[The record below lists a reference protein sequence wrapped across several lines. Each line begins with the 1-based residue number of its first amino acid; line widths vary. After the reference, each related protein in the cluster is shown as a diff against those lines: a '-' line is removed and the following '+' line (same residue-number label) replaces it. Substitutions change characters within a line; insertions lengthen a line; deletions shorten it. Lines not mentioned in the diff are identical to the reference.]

1 MAYDISALTPKEQI
15 TALYVAYYDRAPDPG
30 GLAFWTGQLE
40 EFLDGAGDGQPGMSL
55 NAIANAF
62 ANAQE
67 SKDLY
72 PFLDGQGSS
81 GAFLTNVYI
90 NLFGRL
96 PDTEGLQFWQGHI
109 DSGAISVGDALL
121 TIMGG
126 AQGSDITV
134 LENKIDVAGDWTQG
148 AIDNGN
154 LQLSPADEA
163 EARSILDGVSEDP
176 ATVAAAKA
184 TTDAYFNEAPTA
196 SNEFVSVNEDGTI
209 SNGDVGDNTNDPD
222 GDALTHSVEAGDGPS
237 NGTVSMNADGTYT
250 YTPNANFN
258 GTDTFTYTVTDGKQ
272 GTTTATVTITVNSV
286 NDAPVANPGAAETN
300 EDSPVLTVGGAVSAS
315 DVDGDTLTYSVNT
328 SPANGTVTM
337 NPNGTFNYVPDA
349 NFNGT
354 DTFTYTVSDGNGGT
368 DTETVTVTVKAVND
382 APVAAADAITT
393 NEDVAVADSVSAT
406 DVDGDALTYAVTTQ
420 AANGTVN
427 MNADGSYTYTPN
439 ANYNGAD
446 SFTYTVSDGN
456 GGTDTETVSITV
468 TAVNDAPVGAS
479 AAATTNEDTALNSSV
494 SATDVDGDALNFSV
508 QPGNGPSNGSV
519 TMNPHGSYTY
529 TPNANFNGTD
539 TVTYTVSDGNGGTD
553 TETVTVTV
561 NPVNDAPVAAGATP
575 TTNEDTALNAAV
587 TATDVDG
594 DALTFALAAQA
605 GNGTVVMNA
614 NGSYTY
620 TPNANFNGT
629 DTFTYSVSDGN
640 GGTDTATVSITVNPV
655 NDLPVPSAQSVTT
668 LEDVALQGAVS
679 ATDAD
684 GDVLTFSV
692 EAGDGPS
699 NGTLVMQANGSYTYT
714 PNADYNGTDSFTY
727 TVTDGNG
734 APQTATVTIDVTPVA
749 DVLTPG
755 TDTLNGGAND
765 DTYLGAD
772 SRDGLGGQNELNA
785 GDSIN
790 GAGGNNTLVFNTSGN
805 IVGGSRN
812 YSAFTLMN
820 VQNFQHTNDS
830 DETTIFDMSSSN
842 GVQTYINKNSTD
854 DVVWNFA
861 NLNPDMDGDSRPEVN
876 LIVDNLTGGSDT
888 TLDIRN
894 GDFVSFPNAEVNLT
908 VLDSDTNL
916 TDAGDINIDTQVNT
930 IDLDT
935 GAANGSVVSIA
946 DLNSGNTFLNIATEN
961 ALVIGDPDG
970 DAGLSGPIGSR
981 EITGFENPL
990 SAATTQIDASASTNG
1005 VNASARNA
1013 SGNVT
1018 FQGGSGNDM
1027 FEGGQGTNDTLF
1039 GNDGADI
1046 IDGHTGNDSI
1056 DGGAG
1061 RDVLLGNAG
1070 NDTILGQDGND
1081 VIDGGDGSDS
1091 ILGGDNDD
1099 DIHTGSAF
1107 SNANQVGAAATDDE
1121 IVDAGAGNDDV
1132 TTVVQFLDGTD
1143 ENGGA
1148 LNLVDQLSGGDDFDN
1163 LFLTGMSSTDV
1174 NGLNFV
1180 QQFENIELDGTGTHT
1195 FTIGNGSVFET
1206 EHDARVGG
1214 GGTETTVDGRSS
1226 GGSLNLDFSTLDE
1239 KMNVIDSVNNDT
1251 IIGSR
1256 GDDDIFFSLGN
1267 DNLVGGA
1274 GNDEFIGDPD
1284 NIEFND
1290 TIDGDGG
1297 NDTIVASGRGTA
1309 NIGAN
1314 VVGIETLKA
1323 EDLFIGD
1330 QGNLT
1335 VNIGD
1340 GTAPNNFT
1348 NNDLTSTSHDG
1359 TLSNGGNPRIHIDGS
1374 DLDLGE
1380 ELFVNFNNTVD
1391 EDIQVTGGASND
1403 IINMGTFL
1411 DAGDQIEGGDNR
1423 PVDVT
1428 ENTAGNISST
1438 TQLGDILVVDLNG
1451 GTLNDAAFANVS
1463 GIETLRVIDTAGGG
1477 TLNLGPNAAA
1487 AGIQVVDASGV
1498 VNNGTTINAQTF
1510 GNDLTVID
1518 SDANMNINTGGGNDT
1533 ILLAGGTDNVNTGGG
1548 ADVIEVEGTDLDF
1561 SDTINGGSGSDS
1573 VKLMNQTG
1581 PVAGIVANV
1590 DLDTVTSI
1598 ENYIM
1603 EGDGDRVAGPDNDTH
1618 SITFQGGNIGT
1629 VTPILIDSANVTDT
1643 GDTLNVTIAGDG
1655 APGGVEDVD
1664 ADFAFTVMGG
1674 AGVDNFTKNNVG
1686 ANNNIDWDGG
1696 ANDDMFSIAGG
1707 DMGSSTTINGN
1718 TGTDTLNQL
1727 SGTFIDDD
1735 FTNVSSMEILTGV
1748 NQVVATLGAEADE
1761 AGIVT
1766 INGGAGDDNVT
1777 LDAAFDNDLT
1787 VFMDDPV
1794 GSLADGG
1801 DDTIDGSASTSA
1813 IKFIGNGED
1822 FTSDDHLTGGSG
1834 TGDTAVIFFDDFGPV
1849 ADVSMMN
1856 GVETI
1861 NIAGGAGS
1869 FGPFTLTLGNTTTDA
1884 ANNALTINESNDP
1897 FFGGGQAF
1905 FGQTVNVQ
1913 GGMYT
1918 GDITYNGENDS
1929 AVSNVTTGSGND
1941 LVNGGGDDDTL
1952 ITNAGSDTVNGGT
1965 GNDRIESGSGDD
1977 EVNGGTGNDTIDG
1990 GAGIDVIDGGD
2001 GNDLIT
2007 GGSNEEIADP
2017 ATNQGDTMTGGA
2029 GDDSFRFVNVT
2040 DSRGLDH
2047 DQITD
2052 WGNGDNTILIEDN
2065 VLVQAGGA
2073 ATSVGFAGN
2082 APNFGQAQGTIAATG
2097 GDGVADYVFQAGNA
2111 VEAPTLWIDVNDDGN
2126 LNAQDIQINLDGFTG
2141 QFDGTEVVLIDT
2153 IAPAA
2158 PTIISVADDTTDV
2171 DTPDSTATG
2180 STGDFITNDD
2190 GTDGTQ
2196 PVVRINLDT
2205 LATDGTAPRAGDQL
2219 ETTGIT
2225 GALATNST
2233 MGDGGVAYTSDYELT
2248 AADIANGYVE
2258 ITLDDGVGPVDDQ
2271 ELTITAKVVDDTTT
2285 DTSGAAAPDAESAVA
2300 SQVVNIDTT
2309 AAITIDSV
2317 PGDDATDG
2325 TADFIN
2331 SSEVGAVVTAGS
2343 VTDVE
2348 DGQTVVITYT
2358 DSLLNTVTTTA
2369 EVGAVTSGEFET
2381 AGEDLSGLTE
2391 GAITVS
2397 VSVQDKA
2404 GNVATDTPDA
2414 AVTKDTLLDINVDM
2428 LEGAVINAD
2437 EEDEVDY
2444 LGTVSNGSG
2453 NNVTIQF
2460 TGLVGGVV
2468 TTFTSPS
2475 SPDTP
2480 SGGGIFGDQ
2489 ADITGF
2495 GFDQGS
2501 TVTITTTVTDD
2512 AGNTA
2517 TATDTAVVDRVGP
2530 QATVDYATFNYADGT
2545 ITFHGSFNPADID
2558 LGNLASDLNNGT
2570 LVNWDD
2576 GAGGDVSIEQ
2586 NTLEILTGD
2595 DLVEGSTSVSATQ
2608 LSLQL
2613 VNPGGDNFAG
2623 QWGREDIVVN
2633 GSIAQGA
2640 EDYLDLVAGA
2650 FEDVNGNLSA
2660 QFDDIPIS
2668 LIVSTADLGVTSLT
2682 GGSIGDVLTASNDGD
2697 TLTGNGGDDAFV
2709 IGSGVL
2715 QGTPAGMGS
2724 DGSTPPNFAATI
2736 TDMNVDTE
2744 SDLIQFDGADLD
2756 AAILA
2761 ANGAVTNYAGGDPV
2775 NFQTYSSGT
2784 AVAATNVEGTVIYD
2798 EVNNQLRI
2806 DMNGDTTWTGA
2817 EIDNNGVANDTGDDD
2832 IIIDLAGISGTLTAS
2847 DIEII

>member
-519 TMNPHGSYTY
+519 TMNPNGSYTY

-539 TVTYTVSDGNGGTD
+539 TFTYTVSDGNGGTD

-614 NGSYTY
+614 DGTYTY

-842 GVQTYINKNSTD
+842 GVQTFINKNSTD

-1330 QGNLT
+1330 QGNLI

-1380 ELFVNFNNTVD
+1380 ELVVNFNNTID

-1403 IINMGTFL
+1403 IINMGAFL
-1411 DAGDQIEGGDNR
+1411 DAGDVIEGGDNR
-1423 PVDVT
+1423 PVDIT
-1428 ENTAGNISST
+1428 ENAAGNISDI
-1438 TQLGDILVVDLNG
+1438 TQFGDILVVDLNG

-1518 SDANMNINTGGGNDT
+1518 SNANMNINTGGGNDT

-1548 ADVIEVEGTDLDF
+1548 ADIIEVENGELDF
-1561 SDTINGGSGSDS
+1561 TDTINGGSGSDS

-1598 ENYIM
+1598 ENYVM
-1603 EGDGDRVAGPDNDTH
+1603 EGDGNRTVGVDADTH

-1629 VTPILIDSANVTDT
+1629 VTPILIDSSNVTDAN
-1643 GDTLNVTIAGDG
+1643 DTLNVTIAGDG

-1674 AGVDNFTKNNVG
+1674 AGVDNFTKNNIG
-1686 ANNNIDWDGG
+1686 LNNNIDWDGG
-1696 ANDDMFSIAGG
+1696 ANNDTFSIAGG

-1735 FTNVSSMEILTGV
+1735 FTNVSSMEVLTGV

-1761 AGIVT
+1761 AGIVV
-1766 INGGAGDDNVT
+1766 IDSAAGDDNVQ
-1777 LDAAFDNDLT
+1777 LDAAFDNDLLVDLRT
-1787 VFMDDPV
+1787 I
-1794 GSLADGG
+1794 GNGG
-1801 DDTIDGSASTSA
+1801 NDIINGGASTSTLT
-1813 IKFIGNGED
+1813 FIGFGENYTAGD
-1822 FTSDDHLTGGSG
+1822 QLTGGTG
-1834 TGDTAVIFFDDFGPV
+1834 TEDVAHIIFDSIGPD
-1849 ADVSMMN
+1849 ADVSNMN

-1861 NIAGGAGS
+1861 NIYEGNIVGD
-1869 FGPFTLTLGNTTTDA
+1869 FTYSLTLGNTTTDA
-1884 ANNALTINESNDP
+1884 ANNTLTINELNQN
-1897 FFGGGQAF
+1897 GGDAF
-1905 FGQTVNVQ
+1905 DGDTVNVN
-1913 GGMYT
+1913 GAMYT
-1918 GDITYNGENDS
+1918 GNIIYNGENDS

-1952 ITNAGSDTVNGGT
+1952 ITNAGNDTVNGGT
-1965 GNDRIESGSGDD
+1965 GNDTVD
-1977 EVNGGTGNDTIDG
+1977 GGTGADLIDG
-1990 GAGIDVIDGGD
+1990 GADNDVLFGGA
-2001 GNDLIT
+2001 GNFNDTIIGGSGDDLIT
-2007 GGSNEEIADP
+2007 GGLGQDFL
-2017 ATNQGDTMTGGA
+2017 TGGSGA
-2029 GDDSFRFVNVT
+2029 DDFRYVT
-2040 DSRGLDH
+2040 VSESQGIPNDEISDFESG
-2047 DQITD
+2047 TD
-2052 WGNGDNTILIEDN
+2052 EILIEEN
-2065 VLVQAGGA
+2065 VLVQAGGG
-2073 ATSVGFAGN
+2073 ATSLAPSPLGFN
-2082 APNFGQAQGTIAATG
+2082 APSYGQAAGAISGTA
-2097 GDGVADYVFQAGNA
+2097 GDGIADWVFQAADGGDPA
-2111 VEAPTLWIDVNDDGN
+2111 TLWIDTNDDG
-2126 LNAQDIQINLDGFTG
+2126 LLTGLDIQIQLDGVTSLQAG
-2141 QFDGTEVVLIDT
+2141 DVRMIDT
-2153 IAPAA
+2153 IPPAA
-2158 PTIISVADDTTDV
+2158 PTIDSITTDTGTSNSDFITQDGTLVVTIGLPTGAGDGTDAKAGDTLTVFHPGIAGGQTDITLVQADIDAGEYNFDITGIPLADGDYDFSAQITDELGVPQAGAVSPVQTITVDNAATITISSVAGGDGFINAAEQGQVLANGTTTDV
-2171 DTPDSTATG
+2171 EEGATV
-2180 STGDFITNDD
+2180 TVTFDD
-2190 GTDGTQ
+2190 GVNTPVDVDVQVDG
-2196 PVVRINLDT
+2196 
-2205 LATDGTAPRAGDQL
+2205 AGNW
-2219 ETTGIT
+2219 E
-2225 GALATNST
+2225 
-2233 MGDGGVAYTSDYELT
+2233 VT
-2248 AADIANGYVE
+2248 AAD
-2258 ITLDDGVGPVDDQ
+2258 
-2271 ELTITAKVVDDTTT
+2271 
-2285 DTSGAAAPDAESAVA
+2285 APDLSGFAEG
-2300 SQVVNIDTT
+2300 N
-2309 AAITIDSV
+2309 
-2317 PGDDATDG
+2317 
-2325 TADFIN
+2325 
-2331 SSEVGAVVTAGS
+2331 VT
-2343 VTDVE
+2343 V
-2348 DGQTVVITYT
+2348 
-2358 DSLLNTVTTTA
+2358 TA
-2369 EVGAVTSGEFET
+2369 EVTDLAGNTASDNTVVEKDTLVTVSIQVTDGDGVTNAAEEMSSSYI
-2381 AGEDLSGLTE
+2381 GSSSDTE
-2391 GAITVS
+2391 GNNITVS
-2397 VSVQDKA
+2397 VSGVVGGVAFSTVLPSSPEPSPGIYGDTDDISGYNFDEGSIVTYTATVTDQA
-2404 GNVATDTPDA
+2404 GNVAT
-2414 AVTKDTLLDINVDM
+2414 
-2428 LEGAVINAD
+2428 
-2437 EEDEVDY
+2437 
-2444 LGTVSNGSG
+2444 
-2453 NNVTIQF
+2453 
-2460 TGLVGGVV
+2460 
-2468 TTFTSPS
+2468 
-2475 SPDTP
+2475 
-2480 SGGGIFGDQ
+2480 
-2489 ADITGF
+2489 
-2495 GFDQGS
+2495 
-2501 TVTITTTVTDD
+2501 
-2512 AGNTA
+2512 
-2517 TATDTAVVDRVGP
+2517 ATDTTVIDTVGP

-2558 LGNLASDLNNGT
+2558 LGNLASDFDNGT

-2586 NTLEILTGD
+2586 NTLEIFTGD

-2668 LIVSTADLGVTSLT
+2668 LIVSTADLSVTSLT
-2682 GGSIGDVLTASNDGD
+2682 GGSIGDVLTASNAGD

-2709 IGSGVL
+2709 MGANVLATPIGS
-2715 QGTPAGMGS
+2715 PS
-2724 DGSTPPNFAATI
+2724 DGGDGGQGAPAATI

-2761 ANGAVTNYAGGDPV
+2761 ANGAVTDYAGGDPV

-2817 EIDNNGVANDTGDDD
+2817 EIDNNGVVNDTGDDD

>member
-1 MAYDISALTPKEQI
+1 MAYDISALTPQEQI

-55 NAIANAF
+55 NAIANSF

-96 PDTEGLQFWQGHI
+96 PDTEGLQFWQNNI
-109 DSGAISVGDALL
+109 DNGNIPVGEALL
-121 TIMGG
+121 QIMGG

-134 LENKIDVAGDWTQG
+134 LESKIDVAIDWTESAVAFG
-148 AIDNGN
+148 K
-154 LQLSPADEA
+154 LQLSPEDEA
-163 EARSILDGVSEDP
+163 EARSILDGVKDP
-176 ATVAAAKA
+176 ATANEAKA
-184 TTDAYFNEAPTA
+184 TTDAYFNNAPTA
-196 SNEFVSVNEDGTI
+196 SSEFVSVNEDGTI
-209 SNGDVGDNTNDPD
+209 INGDVGDNTNDPD
-222 GDALTHSVEAGDGPS
+222 GDTLTHTVEAGDGPS
-237 NGTVSMNADGTYT
+237 NGTVSMNADGT
-250 YTPNANFN
+250 
-258 GTDTFTYTVTDGKQ
+258 
-272 GTTTATVTITVNSV
+272 
-286 NDAPVANPGAAETN
+286 
-300 EDSPVLTVGGAVSAS
+300 
-315 DVDGDTLTYSVNT
+315 
-328 SPANGTVTM
+328 
-337 NPNGTFNYVPDA
+337 
-349 NFNGT
+349 
-354 DTFTYTVSDGNGGT
+354 
-368 DTETVTVTVKAVND
+368 
-382 APVAAADAITT
+382 
-393 NEDVAVADSVSAT
+393 
-406 DVDGDALTYAVTTQ
+406 
-420 AANGTVN
+420 
-427 MNADGSYTYTPN
+427 YTYTPN

-456 GGTDTETVSITV
+456 GGTDTGTVSITV
-468 TAVNDAPVGAS
+468 TAVNDAPVGAP
-479 AAATTNEDTALNSSV
+479 AAATTNEDTALNASV
-494 SATDVDGDALNFSV
+494 AATDVDGDALSFSV
-508 QPGNGPSNGSV
+508 QAGNGPSNGSV
-519 TMNPHGSYTY
+519 TMNPNGSYTY

-539 TVTYTVSDGNGGTD
+539 SFTYTVSDGNGGTG

-561 NPVNDAPVAAGATP
+561 NAVNDAPVAAGATP
-575 TTNEDTALNAAV
+575 TTNEDTALNASV

-594 DALTFALAAQA
+594 DALTFALATQA
-605 GNGTVVMNA
+605 GNGTVVMNP

-640 GGTDTATVSITVNPV
+640 GGTDTETVSITVNPV

-699 NGTLVMQANGSYTYT
+699 NGTLVMQANGTYTYT

-734 APQTATVTIDVTPVA
+734 APQTATVTIDVTPVS

-785 GDSIN
+785 GDSVN
-790 GAGGNNTLVFNTSGN
+790 GAGGNNTLVFNTSGA
-805 IVGGSRN
+805 ILGGSRN

-820 VQNFQHTNDS
+820 VQTFQHTNDS

-888 TLDIRN
+888 SLDIRN

-916 TDAGDINIDTQVNT
+916 TDAGDINIDMQVNT

-970 DAGLSGPIGSR
+970 DAGLTGPIGSR

-1330 QGNLT
+1330 QGNLI

-1518 SDANMNINTGGGNDT
+1518 SNANMNINTGGGNDT

-1548 ADVIEVEGTDLDF
+1548 ADIIEVEGTDLDF
-1561 SDTINGGSGSDS
+1561 TDTINGGSGSDS

-1581 PVAGIVANV
+1581 PAAGIVANV
-1590 DLDTVTSI
+1590 DLDTVSSI
-1598 ENYIM
+1598 ENYVM
-1603 EGDGDRVAGPDNDTH
+1603 EGNGNRTVGVDADIH

-1629 VTPILIDSANVTDT
+1629 VTPILIDSSNVTDAD
-1643 GDTLNVTIAGDG
+1643 DTLNVTIAGDG

-1674 AGVDNFTKNNVG
+1674 AGVDNFTKNNIG
-1686 ANNNIDWDGG
+1686 LNNNIDWDGG

-1727 SGTFIDDD
+1727 TGTFIDDD
-1735 FTNVSSMEILTGV
+1735 FTNVSSMEVLTGV

-1766 INGGAGDDNVT
+1766 INGGAGNDNVV
-1777 LDAAFDNDLT
+1777 LDAAFDNDLDVNLFT
-1787 VFMDDPV
+1787 
-1794 GSLADGG
+1794 GG
-1801 DDTIDGSASTSA
+1801 NDTINGGASTATLTFNAHFDDFTAADSLTGGL
-1813 IKFIGNGED
+1813 GNQDTVNIFTSGSNQTADLSGMRGVEIINVGED
-1822 FTSDDHLTGGSG
+1822 FSGTYTIELGTGG
-1834 TGDTAVIFFDDFGPV
+1834 
-1849 ADVSMMN
+1849 
-1856 GVETI
+1856 
-1861 NIAGGAGS
+1861 GS
-1869 FGPFTLTLGNTTTDA
+1869 PT
-1884 ANNALTINESNDP
+1884 ALTINADGRNGTGNWDGENLVVN
-1897 FFGGGQAF
+1897 GGNYGAA
-1905 FGQTVNVQ
+1905 
-1913 GGMYT
+1913 
-1918 GDITYNGENDS
+1918 ITYNGQVGSTGAKDILTTGNSADNIFTGDDNDNV
-1929 AVSNVTTGSGND
+1929 VSNGGND
-1941 LVNGGGDDDTL
+1941 TVDGG
-1952 ITNAGSDTVNGGT
+1952 AGNDTVDGGT
-1965 GNDRIESGSGDD
+1965 GADIIDGGADNDVLFGGAGNFTDTID
-1977 EVNGGTGNDTIDG
+1977 GGTGNDTITG
-1990 GAGIDVIDGGD
+1990 GGD
-2001 GNDLIT
+2001 GAVGEVLS
-2007 GGSNEEIADP
+2007 GGEGAD
-2017 ATNQGDTMTGGA
+2017 D
-2029 GDDSFRFVNVT
+2029 FRYVNVT
-2040 DSRGLDH
+2040 DSDGLIHDTIDDFVSGT
-2047 DQITD
+2047 DQIMVEET
-2052 WGNGDNTILIEDN
+2052 
-2065 VLVQAGGA
+2065 VLQDAGGG
-2073 ATSVGFAGN
+2073 ATAVNFIGN
-2082 APNFGQAQGTIAATG
+2082 APNFAQAQGAIGATG
-2097 GDGVADYVFQAGNA
+2097 NDGVADWVFQAGNA
-2111 VEAPTLWIDVNDDGN
+2111 VEAPTIWIDVDDNGI
-2126 LNAQDIQINLDGFTG
+2126 LNGQDLQIELTG
-2141 QFDGTEVVLIDT
+2141 SGVTSMVAGDLYLTDSV
-2153 IAPAA
+2153 APDA
-2158 PTIISVADDTTDV
+2158 PTFTSVTVDSAGPNGAADD
-2171 DTPDSTATG
+2171 
-2180 STGDFITNDD
+2180 FETNDN
-2190 GTDGTQ
+2190 TA
-2196 PVVRINLDT
+2196 PVVRVSFST
-2205 LATDGTAPRAGDQL
+2205 ATDGTGARVGDVL
-2219 ETTGIT
+2219 DVNGLPG
-2225 GALATNST
+2225 GAQQKVLDAT
-2233 MGDGGVAYTSDYELT
+2233 
-2248 AADIANGYVE
+2248 DISNGYVD
-2258 ITLDDGVGPVDDQ
+2258 ITLPAGPIADGTYNMSA
-2271 ELTITAKVVDDTTT
+2271 TITDTFGTIQV
-2285 DTSGAAAPDAESAVA
+2285 SAAANQDLV
-2300 SQVVNIDTT
+2300 IDTT
-2309 AAITIDSV
+2309 ATVAITGNNWGANGINGVEDDAVAVSGTTTGVEAGQTVTVSFNGGAVTATAVVQAGGTWALTGAEIKDLSGLPQGNLTVDATVTDQQGNVANAAQVVTTHDSLASINITA
-2317 PGDDATDG
+2317 PIEGDDIVNAAEDNDVLVSG
-2325 TADFIN
+2325 T
-2331 SSEVGAVVTAGS
+2331 VTN
-2343 VTDVE
+2343 VE
-2348 DGQTVVITYT
+2348 DGQTVVVTFDDGVNPPVSSAPVVIAGGAWDLTGNEVDISGLNDGNISVTAAVSDVAGNQASQTNFIVKDATPPAINFADVQSNYST
-2358 DSLLNTVTTTA
+2358 DSGVGVITLVSNVPLDPSDTVDVTALQIDDNGGGGYTLAAGDVASVVQTTSSITITLTAAGTTA
-2369 EVGAVTSGEFET
+2369 LQAAENMGSGIDSAFNVN
-2381 AGEDLSGLTE
+2381 AGFLTDSSGNAST
-2391 GAITVS
+2391 GSDHVDIS
-2397 VSVQDKA
+2397 
-2404 GNVATDTPDA
+2404 
-2414 AVTKDTLLDINVDM
+2414 LDIRASDDGLAFIRGNSFVPGNDV
-2428 LEGAVINAD
+2428 LELDNLGVTAHGAGGAD
-2437 EEDEVDY
+2437 TFHLDNIY
-2444 LGTVSNGSG
+2444 GG
-2453 NNVTIQF
+2453 
-2460 TGLVGGVV
+2460 GGV
-2468 TTFTSPS
+2468 
-2475 SPDTP
+2475 
-2480 SGGGIFGDQ
+2480 I
-2489 ADITGF
+2489 
-2495 GFDQGS
+2495 
-2501 TVTITTTVTDD
+2501 
-2512 AGNTA
+2512 
-2517 TATDTAVVDRVGP
+2517 
-2530 QATVDYATFNYADGT
+2530 
-2545 ITFHGSFNPADID
+2545 ADID
-2558 LGNLASDLNNGT
+2558 DFDVTEGDLIQLDASDVNGFIAGS
-2570 LVNWDD
+2570 NPYSSGDD
-2576 GAGGDVSIEQ
+2576 GAAVAFSTF
-2586 NTLEILTGD
+2586 NS
-2595 DLVEGSTSVSATQ
+2595 GS
-2608 LSLQL
+2608 
-2613 VNPGGDNFAG
+2613 
-2623 QWGREDIVVN
+2623 
-2633 GSIAQGA
+2633 
-2640 EDYLDLVAGA
+2640 
-2650 FEDVNGNLSA
+2650 
-2660 QFDDIPIS
+2660 
-2668 LIVSTADLGVTSLT
+2668 VT
-2682 GGSIGDVLTASNDGD
+2682 
-2697 TLTGNGGDDAFV
+2697 
-2709 IGSGVL
+2709 
-2715 QGTPAGMGS
+2715 
-2724 DGSTPPNFAATI
+2724 
-2736 TDMNVDTE
+2736 
-2744 SDLIQFDGADLD
+2744 
-2756 AAILA
+2756 
-2761 ANGAVTNYAGGDPV
+2761 
-2775 NFQTYSSGT
+2775 
-2784 AVAATNVEGTVIYD
+2784 AATNIEGTLIYD
-2798 EVNNQLRI
+2798 EVNKTLRI
-2806 DMNGDTTWTGA
+2806 DYNGDTSWDGA
-2817 EIDNNGVANDTGDDD
+2817 TLTDVGGEDD
-2832 IIIDLAGISGTLTAS
+2832 IIDLTGISGPLTAS
-2847 DIEII
+2847 DIFFSG